1 LTVFLLSF
9 RLGAMAKRKTTI
21 YVDEDLLRGAKILAA
36 RSGKKDY
43 EVLEDAL
50 RSHLG
55 VEVLDAVRS
64 RSELT
69 EDQALELA
77 YEALDGTRPSRS
89 A

>member
-1 LTVFLLSF
+1 
-9 RLGAMAKRKTTI
+9 MAKRKTTI
-21 YVDEDLLRGAKILAA
+21 YVDEELLRGAKILAA

-64 RSELT
+64 RSKLT

-77 YEALDGTRPSRS
+77 YEALDRTRRSRS
-89 A
+89 T

>member
-1 LTVFLLSF
+1 
-9 RLGAMAKRKTTI
+9 MAKRKTTI

-36 RSGKKDY
+36 RTGKKDY

-55 VEVLDAVRS
+55 VELLDRVRAKAD
-64 RSELT
+64 LT
-69 EDQALELA
+69 EEQALRLA
-77 YEALDGTRPSRS
+77 YEAVDATRPSSS

>member
-1 LTVFLLSF
+1 
-9 RLGAMAKRKTTI
+9 MAKRKTTI
-21 YVDEDLLRGAKILAA
+21 YVDEELLRGAKILAV

-64 RSELT
+64 RSKLT

-77 YEALDGTRPSRS
+77 YEALDRTRRSRS
-89 A
+89 T

>member
-1 LTVFLLSF
+1 
-9 RLGAMAKRKTTI
+9 MAKRKTTI
-21 YVDEDLLRGAKILAA
+21 YVDEELLRGAKILAA

-64 RSELT
+64 RSKLT

-77 YEALDGTRPSRS
+77 YEALDGTRRPRS
-89 A
+89 T

>member
-1 LTVFLLSF
+1 
-9 RLGAMAKRKTTI
+9 MAKRKTTI

-36 RSGKKDY
+36 RTGKKDY

-55 VEVLDAVRS
+55 VDVLDRVRG

-69 EDQALELA
+69 EEQAVDLA
-77 YEALDGTRPSRS
+77 HEALDATRRS
-89 A
+89 ASG

>member
-1 LTVFLLSF
+1 
-9 RLGAMAKRKTTI
+9 MAKRKTTI
-21 YVDEDLLRGAKILAA
+21 YVDEELLRGAKILAA

-55 VEVLDAVRS
+55 VEVLHAVRS
-64 RSELT
+64 RSKLT

-77 YEALDGTRPSRS
+77 YEALDGTRRSRS
-89 A
+89 T

>member
-1 LTVFLLSF
+1 MTVFLLSF
-9 RLGAMAKRKTTI
+9 KLEAMAKRKTTI

-69 EDQALELA
+69 EEQALELA
-77 YEALDGTRPSRS
+77 YEALDAVRPSRP